1 MLKICPISSGSVAS
15 KASCI
20 SFVYSIRKRNVKIYV
35 RQKPKYQ
42 PVPIFS
48 GIFLWSAH
56 NYAAIIIRQHNNWFP
71 VQIWTEDTFA

>member
-1 MLKICPISSGSVAS
+1 MHQAPRIMNGIESICHMSSGSEAS

-20 SFVYSIRKRNVKIYV
+20 SFVYSMKNQKVKIYV
-35 RQKPKYQ
+35 RQNPKYQ

-56 NYAAIIIRQHNNWFP
+56 KMKKSRA
-71 VQIWTEDTFA
+71 